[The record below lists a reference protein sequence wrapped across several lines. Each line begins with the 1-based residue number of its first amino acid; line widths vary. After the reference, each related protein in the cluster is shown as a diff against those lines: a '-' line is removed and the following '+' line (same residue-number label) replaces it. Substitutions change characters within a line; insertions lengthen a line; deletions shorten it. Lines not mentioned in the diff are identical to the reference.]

1 MEELKEL
8 KRQRRVL
15 LPTLR
20 LLSDKRHKGS
30 ISNEELSELEKIEVL
45 FDKNGKEINNAKNSL
60 VLKTYGEEKFQKWLE
75 LSQIKS
81 KPFVSSS
88 DVGKRCKELEIELA
102 EIITFINGVN

>member
-20 LLSDKRHKGS
+20 LLSDKRHKGK
-30 ISNEELSELEKIEVL
+30 ISNEELVELEKIEVL
-45 FDKNGKEINNAKNSL
+45 FDKNGKEINEAKNAL
-60 VLKTYGEEKFQKWLE
+60 VFKTYGEEKLRKWLE

-102 EIITFINGVN
+102 EIITFINGIN

>member
-20 LLSDKRHKGS
+20 LLSDKRHKGN
-30 ISNEELSELEKIEVL
+30 INKEELIELEKIEVL
-45 FDKNGKEINNAKNSL
+45 FDKNGKEINNAKNAI
-60 VLKTYGEEKFQKWLE
+60 VLKTCGEETLQKWLE

-102 EIITFINGVN
+102 AVITFINGIN